1 MARSGGSARSPWILV
16 LLLLVGSLTGSLL
29 GQLLGAHMPFLRTME
44 SRISLAPQVFQLA
57 EVLKLTFGFVF
68 KLNIATVLGMALA
81 IWVYRKL

>member
-1 MARSGGSARSPWILV
+1 MARSGGSAKSPWILA

-44 SRISLAPQVFQLA
+44 SKIALAPQVLRLA
-57 EVLKLTFGFVF
+57 DVLHLTFGFTF
-68 KLNIATVLGMALA
+68 SLNIATVLGMGLA